1 MDEVLGEDDNPSSKQ
16 MILVGVIEPGNTFL
30 NNKPEGFQLEL
41 VKEGELIDTK
51 FLRRDIQSNSYPFEF
66 AEYIRSESSI

>member
-1 MDEVLGEDDNPSSKQ
+1 MIAVSKFLLISLCLLGLYGCEVLGEDDNPSSKQ

-41 VKEGELIDTK
+41 VKRGRI
-51 FLRRDIQSNSYPFEF
+51 N
-66 AEYIRSESSI
+66 